1 MKTGLKS
8 KFSKNNKGYSL
19 VELIVVIAII
29 AVLGVGATW
38 SIILVFSANAKT
50 CANDIVGAISECK
63 IETMSKGQGSVKL
76 KIYRDGAGGTIYSE
90 LLFKDA
96 SGDWSFKNGTPETG
110 YAGER
115 EKVGASRCS
124 VGTSDGADDIPTS
137 RDTAWE
143 IYFNRSTGSFA
154 DGTGVTSG
162 GATTQ
167 ALLDNGI
174 WVMGGSK
181 NYYIKLEKLTGKTT
195 KELQ

>member
-1 MKTGLKS
+1 M
-8 KFSKNNKGYSL
+8 
-19 VELIVVIAII
+19 ELIIVIAII
-29 AVLGVGATW
+29 AVVGLGATW
-38 SIILVFSANAKT
+38 SIILIFSANAKT

-63 IETMSKGQGSVKL
+63 IETMSKGQGNVKL

-96 SGDWSFKNGTPETG
+96 SDKWTFKNGSLADTD
-110 YAGER
+110 YASER
-115 EKVGASRCS
+115 EKIGASRCS
-124 VGTSDGADDIPTS
+124 VGTADGADDIPTS
-137 RDTAWE
+137 RETAWE

-154 DGTGVTSG
+154 DGSD

-174 WVMGGSK
+174 YVMGGSK
-181 NYYIKLEKLTGKTT
+181 KYYIKLEKLTGKTT